1 MKVRA
6 DILRT
11 YQSLHTWT
19 GICAGLLLFI
29 GFYAGSLTMFKHQL
43 QQWITPTVSVV
54 GDHNPM
60 PAPLRDWQTLLDTTL
75 QQQAPALQAGF
86 TLDLR
91 ESAPVIRWY
100 SQGNARELRLDNQL
114 SEARLNASSQQDTSS
129 QPQQIVLQQHTENRF
144 ADLLDYLHRSAGIGG
159 EIGHDQAG
167 VYVLGIAAVLYFL
180 ALVSGVVILLP
191 TLTKTFFALRTSKGS
206 SRFWLDSH
214 NLVGIASLP
223 FHLIIA
229 WTVIVFAFHD
239 LIYDGLA
246 PFYGETP
253 MFAQG
258 EPPRQSYDVAS
269 LPPLAQQL
277 AAAQAY
283 SPAHQPV
290 HLNYMRLNS
299 RSPMV
304 IIQMLNPDGMV
315 RGPDADYLYMN
326 PYTLEIQPF
335 TFSNQ
340 PGADYGKTVMGL
352 FALHYGSYAGDWGR
366 WGYFVMGLFGA
377 FLFYSGNLLWLDKR
391 SQKQQQVSRS
401 TRVMAALTVGV
412 SLGSMLAVV
421 LTLLSG
427 KLLGGNLLGGNL
439 FSTAVSN
446 LNYAYLVSYYSV
458 FVAFM
463 MWTFWQGAARAAYQ
477 GLLLLTVSCAALPFA
492 SLYLQWRQPDLYAFS
507 STVGVDLIALLFA
520 AIFAFAAYKTQQ
532 RQHKAALHSLW
543 SLPAASVHSAATS
556 SLESPG

>member
-6 DILRT
+6 DILRP

-43 QQWITPTVSVV
+43 QHWISPAITVASAN
-54 GDHNPM
+54 HQA
-60 PAPLRDWQTLLDTTL
+60 PAPLHDWQTLLNTAL
-75 QQQAPALQAGF
+75 QQQAAVLQAGF

-91 ESAPVIRWY
+91 ESTPVIRWY
-100 SQGNARELRLDNQL
+100 SQGDARSLAMDNQL
-114 SEARLNASSQQDTSS
+114 TEARLNPAGA
-129 QPQQIVLQQHTENRF
+129 LALAQHTENRF

-191 TLTKTFFALRTSKGS
+191 TLTKTFFALRTAKGS

-246 PFYGETP
+246 PFYGDTP
-253 MFAQG
+253 MFVPG
-258 EPPRQSYDVAS
+258 ERPRQTFDLTT
-269 LPPLAQQL
+269 LPPLEQQL
-277 AAAQAY
+277 AAARAF
-283 SPAHQPV
+283 SPSHQPV
-290 HLNYMRLNS
+290 HLSYMRLNS
-299 RSPMV
+299 PAPVLM
-304 IIQMLNPDGMV
+304 IQMLNPDGMV

-326 PYTLEIQPF
+326 PYTMEIQPF
-335 TFSNQ
+335 TYSNQ
-340 PGADYGKTVMGL
+340 PGASYSKTVMGL

-401 TRVMAALTVGV
+401 TRVMAALTVGAC
-412 SLGSMLAVV
+412 LGSMLAVV

-427 KLLGGNLLGGNL
+427 KLLGGNGLGGNL
-439 FSTAVSN
+439 SGALFGN

-458 FVAFM
+458 FVAFVL
-463 MWTFWQGAARAAYQ
+463 WTCWQGAARSAYQ
-477 GLLLLTVSCAALPFA
+477 GLLLLAVSCAALPLA
-492 SLYLQWRQPDLYAFS
+492 SVGLQWRQPDLYAVS
-507 STVGVDLIALLFA
+507 STVGVDLMALLFA
-520 AIFAFAAYKTQQ
+520 AIFAFAAHKTRR
-532 RQHKAALHSLW
+532 RQHNAAAHSLW
-543 SLPAASVHSAATS
+543 SLAAKPEATAAPVHS
-556 SLESPG
+556 